1 MIVDTNVLVRAWADD
16 QERQSLE
23 ARSQF
28 ATAEKVFVSN
38 VALCEF
44 VWVARQVYRRKCM
57 EIAQA
62 IRLLIADEH
71 IVIDRE
77 AVEAGLAFLDAGGDF
92 ADGVIEFEGRRLGG
106 DTFVSFDKRAVALI
120 QAKGRKGILLDAD

>member
-16 QERQSLE
+16 HELQSLE

-44 VWVARQVYRRKCM
+44 VWVARRVYRQKRM

-62 IRLLIADEH
+62 IRLLIADNQ

-77 AVEAGLAFLDAGGDF
+77 AVETGLSFLDAGGDF

-106 DTFVSFDKRAVALI
+106 DTFVSFDKRAVAI
-120 QAKGRKGILLDAD
+120 IRAQGRDCVLLDAE

>member
-1 MIVDTNVLVRAWADD
+1 M
-16 QERQSLE
+16 E